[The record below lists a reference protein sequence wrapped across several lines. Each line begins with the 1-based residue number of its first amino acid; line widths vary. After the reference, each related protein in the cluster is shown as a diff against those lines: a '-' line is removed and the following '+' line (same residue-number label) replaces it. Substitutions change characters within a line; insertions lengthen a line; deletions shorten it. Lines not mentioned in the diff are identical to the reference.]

1 MTHINFGLTL
11 TSTFGLVG
19 YECKKSVSNISFLL
33 YGLGMNTF
41 LCQYTF
47 YTYYSYQE
55 SKKKEFSHDAML
67 SVSAYRIR
75 DSISRFEYCENTEM
89 LTLGP
94 PESNCSATE
103 LQFEDE

>member
-1 MTHINFGLTL
+1 MSI
-11 TSTFGLVG
+11 
-19 YECKKSVSNISFLL
+19 Y
-33 YGLGMNTF
+33 
-41 LCQYTF
+41 F

-75 DSISRFEYCENTEM
+75 DSISRVEYCENTEM